1 MNNQNILFCFFLII
15 LIIFLIS
22 EKKKN
27 QNEKYINIMD
37 SIQDKQIEELKQ
49 KLKDK

>member
-1 MNNQNILFCFFLII
+1 KILFCFFII
-15 LIIFLIS
+15 LFIIYLFSIR
-22 EKKKN
+22 N
-27 QNEKYINIMD
+27 DNVDNYINIMD